1 MAPEDLGQLET
12 VGSRDVLGTTI
23 FWRLDLVCSKSAGN
37 DAASKRKSH
46 LTAKSPAG
54 ARTKRLKDDRA
65 QRLAELE
72 RKKLMC
78 EKYTGPDAPES
89 QHLEELT
96 EKWTEAAQAAL
107 EDLKRYSGTDKS
119 DFALLTM
126 LGIDPALLEVEDDE

>member
-1 MAPEDLGQLET
+1 MET

-23 FWRLDLVCSKSAGN
+23 FWRVDLVCSQSGAK

-46 LTAKSPAG
+46 LLAKSPAG
-54 ARTKRLKDDRA
+54 ARTKRAKDDKA
-65 QRLAELE
+65 QRLEELE

-78 EKYTGPDAPES
+78 EKYTGTDAPET

-96 EKWTEAAQAAL
+96 EKWADAARAAL
-107 EDLKRYSGTDKS
+107 EDMKQYSGTNKS

-126 LGIDPALLEVEDDE
+126 LGIEPALLEVEDDDD